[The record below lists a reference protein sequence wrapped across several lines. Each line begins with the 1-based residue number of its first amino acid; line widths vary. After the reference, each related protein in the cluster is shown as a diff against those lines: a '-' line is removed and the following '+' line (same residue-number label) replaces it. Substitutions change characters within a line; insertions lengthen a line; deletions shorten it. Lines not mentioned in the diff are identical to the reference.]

1 MANTEQKIMDLI
13 PEELKNKLPGFLQGS
28 ALSEIVN
35 KVKEQ
40 HPDLYKKVEE
50 SEGQIPEDVKQK
62 FTEIINN
69 FVQQKL
75 G

>member
-13 PEELKNKLPGFLQGS
+13 PEEMKSKLPGFLQGG

-50 SEGQIPEDVKQK
+50 SEGQIPEEVKQK
-62 FTEIINN
+62 LTEVFNN
-69 FVQQKL
+69 FTQQK
-75 G
+75 

>member
-50 SEGQIPEDVKQK
+50 S
-62 FTEIINN
+62 
-69 FVQQKL
+69 
-75 G
+75 

>member
-13 PEELKNKLPGFLQGS
+13 PEEMKSKLPGFLQGG

-50 SEGQIPEDVKQK
+50 SEGQIPEDVKQNWQK
-62 FTEIINN
+62 FSTTLLNKSN
-69 FVQQKL
+69 
-75 G
+75 